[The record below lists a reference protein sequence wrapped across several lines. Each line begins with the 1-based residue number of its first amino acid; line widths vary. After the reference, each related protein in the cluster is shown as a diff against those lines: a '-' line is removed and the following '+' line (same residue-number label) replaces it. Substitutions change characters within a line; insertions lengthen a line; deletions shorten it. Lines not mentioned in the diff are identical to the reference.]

1 MASNDTFTAEVPKE
15 IEEDPAFTEWEN
27 DTDGSLLLK
36 VEAAR
41 TKVENEGV
49 ITSAKDLTDGLY
61 EKKWKSGLR
70 LYFAVVDK
78 NGKKTLLLLGS
89 GKGKDQDK
97 AIKKAHEILKGYV
110 VIKESIKKD

>member
-15 IEEDPAFTEWEN
+15 IEVDPAFTEWEN

-41 TKVENEGV
+41 EKIKNEGV
-49 ITSAKDLTDGLY
+49 VTSTKDLTEGLY

-70 LYFAVVDK
+70 LYFAIVDK
-78 NGKKTLLLLGS
+78 KGKKTLLLLGS

-97 AIKKAHEILKGYV
+97 AIKKAREILKGYA
-110 VIKESIKKD
+110 VIKENIKKD